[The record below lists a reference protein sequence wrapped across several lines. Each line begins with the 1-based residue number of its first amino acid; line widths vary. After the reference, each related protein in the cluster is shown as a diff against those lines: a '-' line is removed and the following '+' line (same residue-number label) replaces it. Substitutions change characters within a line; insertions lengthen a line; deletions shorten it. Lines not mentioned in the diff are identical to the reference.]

1 MKKQAIKR
9 KKILITSQ
17 SLINLLGVVY
27 AHTKTSNGGDF
38 YITRYGLPYSDVL
51 DIKNWYDK
59 KWFET
64 HRVRLSGTSSVFR
77 VPTKEVGGRRLQ
89 LVVKNNRVGEHVPLD
104 THTLMEFINAE
115 FNSPYEEF
123 SLVMEMRDNAFGP
136 KDTAIKTQHPL
147 AIYVPP
153 ERLQLWQTGRSRDK
167 INKIT
172 RRHPGINLDILRQ
185 YKVIYRW
192 IEGLN
197 IVEAFEEIDIPGKL
211 MIEHLEPIMEKAIAD
226 LETKGYVVA
235 DMKPSHIIIGEKNVK
250 RLRKIGSDDSS
261 GNAQKKQSK
270 FLHRL
275 IEKGDF
281 SVVDYELLLR
291 TPAHDEQVKSLRRHS
306 YLDDQ
311 RDRFNS
317 TLLPPFLT
325 QNDIMGV
332 PYVQGHVESTG
343 GLLWVVGRNP
353 HLFDYF
359 LPERWRRTPCIPL
372 SKDHEVFYTVT
383 KDNVHIVW
391 KTSRVGEMPLPDD
404 KGKQASL
411 INEYGI
417 NSPFE
422 EFAIAHFLEDNG
434 IQTVYIRAIYMTGST
449 KIEKVTDSRPYNS
462 HKNLLGLDNLPI
474 LRKNKNYITIRG
486 FYNGTDSWVASHE
499 GRLFQPSDLTQ
510 ALLNGILKHEECLE
524 LLDITRA
531 RLKNVGY
538 DGTLL
543 ELNDIIVS
551 LDPDGILVRDSENIP
566 EARICNFE
574 LIHKM

>member
-1 MKKQAIKR
+1 
-9 KKILITSQ
+9 
-17 SLINLLGVVY
+17 
-27 AHTKTSNGGDF
+27 
-38 YITRYGLPYSDVL
+38 
-51 DIKNWYDK
+51 
-59 KWFET
+59 
-64 HRVRLSGTSSVFR
+64 
-77 VPTKEVGGRRLQ
+77 
-89 LVVKNNRVGEHVPLD
+89 
-104 THTLMEFINAE
+104 MEFINAE

-136 KDTAIKTQHPL
+136 KETTIKTQHPL

-153 ERLQLWQTGRSRDK
+153 ERLQLWQTGRSRHK

-197 IVEAFEEIDIPGKL
+197 IVEAFEEIGIPETL
-211 MIEHLEPIMEKAIAD
+211 LIEHLEPIMEKAIAD
-226 LETKGYVVA
+226 LEAKGYVVA

-250 RLRKIGSDDSS
+250 RLRKLGSDDSS
-261 GNAQKKQSK
+261 GNTQTKQGK

-317 TLLPPFLT
+317 TSLPPFLS
-325 QNDIMGV
+325 QKDILGV
-332 PYVQGHVESTG
+332 PYVHGHVESTG

-359 LPERWRRTPCIPL
+359 LPERWRRTPCKPL

-391 KTSRVGEMPLPDD
+391 KTSRVGEKPLPDD
-404 KGKQASL
+404 AGKQAAL

-422 EFAIAHFLEDNG
+422 EFAIAHFLEHNG

-449 KIEKVTDSRPYNS
+449 KIEKETDSRPYNS

-499 GRLFQPSDLTQ
+499 GSLFQPFDLTQ
-510 ALLNGILKHEECLE
+510 ALLNGILKHEECHE
-524 LLDITRA
+524 LLDVTRA
-531 RLKNVGY
+531 RLKNVGF

-551 LDPDGILVRDSENIP
+551 LDPDGILVRDSENFP

-574 LIHKM
+574 LIHQL